1 GEPVTKAD
9 RYHLHHRFLDIGY
22 SQKRAA
28 LTMWGWCAILAG
40 AALATRFLHP
50 HAHGDWKTGPTIAVA
65 CIGAAALA
73 ASIYMVYL
81 LEIVKL
87 ANPRIRRRAQEEQ
100 AAAARKTA

>member
-1 GEPVTKAD
+1 VHKAD
-9 RYHLHHRFLDIGY
+9 RYHLHHRFLNIGY

-40 AALATRFLHP
+40 AALATSFLHP
-50 HAHGDWKTGPTIAVA
+50 HAHGDWRTGPTIAVA
-65 CIGAAALA
+65 CIGASALA

-87 ANPRIRRRAQEEQ
+87 ANPRIRRREREELE
-100 AAAARKTA
+100 AAARKTA